1 MELQNS
7 LQQLGIST
15 KEATEGISKL
25 SNAFMSMTQSLDAD
39 LANSIAWKIEDDT
52 KYDWQ
57 ENTGIEEKPKLKKDK
72 KPITFHTR
80 ITLRYDEET
89 NWQRENP
96 VLLQGEIAVVHT
108 ARDEFFLKV
117 GDGKRSYNFLPL
129 IQTGYS
135 NRILIK
141 F

>member
-7 LQQLGIST
+7 LLHQIGVSA
-15 KEATEGISKL
+15 KEAVEGISKL
-25 SNAFMSMTQSLDAD
+25 SSAFMSMTQPLDAD
-39 LANSIAWKIEDDT
+39 LTDSIAWKIEDDT

-57 ENTGIEEKPKLKKDK
+57 ENTTIEEKPTLKKDK
-72 KPITFHTR
+72 KPVTFHTR
-80 ITLRYDEET
+80 IKLRYDEET
-89 NWQRENP
+89 NWQEGNP

-117 GDGKRSYNFLPL
+117 GDGKRSYNFLPF

-135 NRILIK
+135 N
-141 F
+141 

>member
-7 LQQLGIST
+7 LYQLGIST

-25 SNAFMSMTQSLDAD
+25 SSAFMSMTQPLDAD
-39 LANSIAWKIEDDT
+39 LADSIVWKIEDDT

-57 ENTGIEEKPKLKKDK
+57 EEEIQLKNK
-72 KPITFHTR
+72 KPITFHTK

-96 VLLQGEIAVVHT
+96 VLLKGEIAVVHT
-108 ARDEFFLKV
+108 TRDEFFLKV
-117 GDGKRSYNFLPL
+117 GDGTRSYNFLPFV
-129 IQTGYS
+129 QTGYS
-135 NRILIK
+135 N
-141 F
+141 